1 MLELKLLEI
10 QKKIEES
17 YKKVCI
23 ESGEK
28 LIKRFSEIENFS
40 SEDIDSLIDFI
51 AGNTYIKNKYES
63 IMRLQ
68 EEANHSEKT
77 YKTQNYESEDNDE

>member
-10 QKKIEES
+10 QKKIEET

-28 LIKRFSEIENFS
+28 LIKRFSEIEKFS
-40 SEDIDSLIDFI
+40 S
-51 AGNTYIKNKYES
+51 N
-63 IMRLQ
+63 
-68 EEANHSEKT
+68 EANWIRQGRTCSCRVFK
-77 YKTQNYESEDNDE
+77 

>member
-10 QKKIEES
+10 QKKIEEN

-28 LIKRFSEIENFS
+28 LIKRFSEIKNFS
-40 SEDIDSLIDFI
+40 L
-51 AGNTYIKNKYES
+51 K
-63 IMRLQ
+63 
-68 EEANHSEKT
+68 
-77 YKTQNYESEDNDE
+77 

>member
-10 QKKIEES
+10 QKKIEEN

-40 SEDIDSLIDFI
+40 S
-51 AGNTYIKNKYES
+51 N
-63 IMRLQ
+63 
-68 EEANHSEKT
+68 EANKLR
-77 YKTQNYESEDNDE
+77 